1 LYYFKPLERF
11 LAKRMSPG
19 KERTNGKNRSNSV
32 IIDVVEKNIPA
43 NENEEENQV
52 ESVHFR

>member
-1 LYYFKPLERF
+1 
-11 LAKRMSPG
+11 MSPG
-19 KERTNGKNRSNSV
+19 KERTNGKNRSNSA